1 MEKMNS
7 NRIKEL
13 RLKQKKTQKDV
24 ANFLGITEQALSF
37 YERGKREPKLEMWQ
51 KLADYFDVP
60 IPYLQGLGVSRDVVI
75 QDLVNEMIF
84 NKENRVDPNFV
95 ETEHTYNLRN
105 DLCSL
110 LEEKTDKQDINYIKK
125 NCDYIDL
132 DYFKEQSANLFE
144 VISDYSD
151 KKTLTYLISK
161 HVPIVNDYAFLATLN
176 RNDADFYY
184 ASLDKEIIS
193 DIYKKHQKEA
203 YSNNRIKEL
212 RLEKG
217 LSQRKLAEETGI
229 SQQSLS
235 FYEKGDRNPKI
246 ETWQRLAD
254 YFGVSVSYLQGLSK
268 YKSFSKEDIFEYL
281 LKNNDRII
289 EILGGPKNAKKL
301 LLAENSMPFID
312 ASELTNK
319 SHERDIEKLVLIK
332 KAMTFFDNIDDPIK
346 SYAKDN
352 FDTLLEKNGENDF
365 PSYLL
370 SIYLDLLISLAVY
383 LVKNEID
390 NKKDPLLT
398 SISELIDKFYEREV
412 GKKFSDYY
420 S

>member
-1 MEKMNS
+1 MLKGRIKMI
-7 NRIKEL
+7 NRIK
-13 RLKQKKTQKDV
+13 Q
-24 ANFLGITEQALSF
+24 
-37 YERGKREPKLEMWQ
+37 
-51 KLADYFDVP
+51 
-60 IPYLQGLGVSRDVVI
+60 
-75 QDLVNEMIF
+75 
-84 NKENRVDPNFV
+84 
-95 ETEHTYNLRN
+95 
-105 DLCSL
+105 
-110 LEEKTDKQDINYIKK
+110 
-125 NCDYIDL
+125 
-132 DYFKEQSANLFE
+132 
-144 VISDYSD
+144 
-151 KKTLTYLISK
+151 
-161 HVPIVNDYAFLATLN
+161 
-176 RNDADFYY
+176 
-184 ASLDKEIIS
+184 
-193 DIYKKHQKEA
+193 
-203 YSNNRIKEL
+203 L
-212 RLEKG
+212 RLERG

-235 FYEKGDRNPKI
+235 FYEKGDRKPKI

>member
-1 MEKMNS
+1 MN
-7 NRIKEL
+7 RLKEL
-13 RLKQKKTQKDV
+13 RKD
-24 ANFLGITEQALSF
+24 
-37 YERGKREPKLEMWQ
+37 RKLT
-51 KLADYFDVP
+51 
-60 IPYLQGLGVSRDVVI
+60 LQQVSKETGVSV
-75 QDLVNEMIF
+75 
-84 NKENRVDPNFV
+84 
-95 ETEHTYNLRN
+95 
-105 DLCSL
+105 
-110 LEEKTDKQDINYIKK
+110 
-125 NCDYIDL
+125 
-132 DYFKEQSANLFE
+132 
-144 VISDYSD
+144 
-151 KKTLTYLISK
+151 
-161 HVPIVNDYAFLATLN
+161 
-176 RNDADFYY
+176 
-184 ASLDKEIIS
+184 ASLS
-193 DIYKKHQKEA
+193 
-203 YSNNRIKEL
+203 S
-212 RLEKG
+212 
-217 LSQRKLAEETGI
+217 
-229 SQQSLS
+229 
-235 FYEKGDRNPKI
+235 YENGNRNPKI